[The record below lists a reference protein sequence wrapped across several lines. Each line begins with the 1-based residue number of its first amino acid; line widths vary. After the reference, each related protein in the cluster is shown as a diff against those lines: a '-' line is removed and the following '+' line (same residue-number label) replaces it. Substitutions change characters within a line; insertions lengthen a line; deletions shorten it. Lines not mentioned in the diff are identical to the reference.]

1 MVDSNE
7 IEELHCMCQ
16 EEVVAN
22 WRVVKVTVDYKACFS
37 NGVCVGIAPEV
48 FKMSDDDALVVAAA
62 VHNPPPMFPRISLPH
77 SASRP
82 APRRR
87 EASGYKVPTTTL

>member
-1 MVDSNE
+1 MDSNE

-48 FKMSDDDALVVAAA
+48 FKMSDDDALVVLQQHPPAALCERVEQA
-62 VHNPPPMFPRISLPH
+62 VRSC
-77 SASRP
+77 
-82 APRRR
+82 
-87 EASGYKVPTTTL
+87 PTNALSVGED

>member
-1 MVDSNE
+1 MDSNE

-22 WRVVKVTVDYKACFS
+22 WRVVKVTVDYKACFP

-62 VHNPPPMFPRISLPH
+62 VYAGCRHRLKSL
-77 SASRP
+77 AV
-82 APRRR
+82 RRQT
-87 EASGYKVPTTTL
+87 PTVRRTACE